1 MAANSSAGQDFTR
14 LSLSLPLNQTVGQCL
29 MGAPVVGY
37 EKTVCLGPGEICP
50 GGRQIGGTGDNPLC
64 KYPANPAGYVVLL
77 FLISLL
83 MLFERL
89 KHWLMHSVPRSY
101 MPVMHAMFGELSSLG
116 FVSLVAFF
124 FEYEP
129 PGNLFVCHLKVS
141 VFLETWIRHGCQF
154 AQTHAIGNRPATQS
168 LYCALSVLF

>member
-1 MAANSSAGQDFTR
+1 
-14 LSLSLPLNQTVGQCL
+14 

-37 EKTVCLGPGEICP
+37 GKTVCLGPGEICP

-89 KHWLMHSVPRSY
+89 KHWLMRSVPRSY

-129 PGNLFVCHLKVS
+129 PGNLYLKVF
-141 VFLETWIRHGCQF
+141 VFLENGLNMD
-154 AQTHAIGNRPATQS
+154 AQTQATHLPLS
-168 LYCALSVLF
+168 LFAVLFSVLICTS

>member
-1 MAANSSAGQDFTR
+1 
-14 LSLSLPLNQTVGQCL
+14 

-37 EKTVCLGPGEICP
+37 GKAVCLGPGKICP

-89 KHWLMHSVPRSY
+89 KHWLMRSVPRSY

-129 PGNLFVCHLKVS
+129 PGNLYLKVI
-141 VFLETWIRHGCQF
+141 VFLETWIKHGC
-154 AQTHAIGNRPATQS
+154 TDTGNTPATQS
-168 LYCALSVLF
+168 LCCALFCSNLYILNFFDRPDVSVCQYTVN